1 MKMTDRAHHDLD
13 ELFAQARAA
22 DVVPSDDLMARVLA
36 EAALV
41 QSETV
46 RVDVRPPAVRRLT
59 WLHDLIGGWPAW
71 GGVVAAGLTGL
82 WVGVA
87 PPASVEGFA
96 ATLIGTT
103 QAVTFLPETDLTL
116 FEESSDG

>member
-1 MKMTDRAHHDLD
+1 MTDRAHKDLD
-13 ELFAQARAA
+13 ALFAQGRSAG
-22 DVVPSDDLMARVLA
+22 VVPSDDLMARVLA
-36 EAALV
+36 DAARV
-41 QSETV
+41 QSATV
-46 RVDVRPPAVRRLT
+46 RGNVRLPAGRRLA

-87 PPASVEGFA
+87 PPASIEGFA

-103 QAVTFLPETDLTL
+103 QTVTFLPETDLTL